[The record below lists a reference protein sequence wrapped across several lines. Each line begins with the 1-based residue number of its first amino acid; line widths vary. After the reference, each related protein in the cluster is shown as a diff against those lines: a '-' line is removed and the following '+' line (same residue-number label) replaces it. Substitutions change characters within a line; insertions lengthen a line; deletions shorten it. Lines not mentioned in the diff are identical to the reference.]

1 MLFKLDAMASLAI
14 ISALSV
20 ATLRLGHFFELAGL
34 SAFTG
39 WATAATLTGGQVY
52 AASRL
57 AAGTSS
63 PWILRTS
70 WVLSILSVSW
80 LGAADVVVGL
90 SGDVPAA
97 VLSATYLE
105 TNPVLWLTGLLAVLP
120 LEIMAAAGGRGLADS
135 DRVAEERARADD
147 ELLDIAR
154 QRNEAEKREER
165 ILRLLEA
172 SNAPPPVEATV
183 PTGTLTPPPDPAAD
197 TSIAS
202 DLEPWHC
209 ADCGTTGSKPLP
221 PNLRQRGYA
230 GHRKSCPAR
239 SKENA
244 GS

>member
-1 MLFKLDAMASLAI
+1 MRSKLDAMAWVAI
-14 ISALSV
+14 VSALGV
-20 ATLRLGHFFELAGL
+20 ATLRLGHFFHLAGL
-34 SAFTG
+34 SAATG

-70 WVLSILSVSW
+70 WGLSIVSVSW

-90 SGDVPAA
+90 SGDAPAA
-97 VLSATYLE
+97 VLSAGYL
-105 TNPVLWLTGLLAVLP
+105 TAHPVLWATGLLAVLP
-120 LEIMAAAGGRGLADS
+120 LEIMAAAGGRGLADGE
-135 DRVAEERARADD
+135 RIAEQIADADD
-147 ELLDIAR
+147 ELLEIAR

-172 SNAPPPVEATV
+172 SNAPPPTGPSTSPSDQA
-183 PTGTLTPPPDPAAD
+183 TGTP
-197 TSIAS
+197 IAS
-202 DLEPWHC
+202 DLEPWRC

-230 GHRKSCPAR
+230 GHRRSCPAR